1 MWCLKAQV
9 MLVPYS
15 EQQSERQFLSRS
27 ACKLHTQY
35 TGGGRQCSPPA
46 LGRGKANR
54 RGWSWRGSCW
64 VCVAWQTTY
73 INTSLCAGDVNTKVT
88 AWKTQERNLSLSLSL
103 SPTQLCLGLIWNTV
117 SYFSTK
123 LLGKICQLE
132 MWRIYC
138 FNSEITLLQ
147 KTTLNASLNLWL
159 VINNFEY
166 AYPHTLSKDEYQP
179 ALQPCSFACLPTP
192 APLEFYFSPQNRQTH
207 MRLEANLHKN

>member
-1 MWCLKAQV
+1 M
-9 MLVPYS
+9 
-15 EQQSERQFLSRS
+15 
-27 ACKLHTQY
+27 KLE
-35 TGGGRQCSPPA
+35 GE
-46 LGRGKANR
+46 LL
-54 RGWSWRGSCW
+54 
-64 VCVAWQTTY
+64 
-73 INTSLCAGDVNTKVT
+73 SLCCMANNIHQHKFMCWGCKHKSNSLEDAGK
-88 AWKTQERNLSLSLSL
+88 KSLSL

-159 VINNFEY
+159 VISNFEY